1 MDDGHGKLTF
11 GQGATPTPESAN
23 DVRHC
28 QEFTELHV
36 ITKNVQS
43 IRDPSRFDDFLAEID
58 TCDFDI
64 LCICET
70 WRGDDSELWTT
81 TMGRKLFFSGGSTHC
96 GVGIG
101 IGRKLALE
109 ISHVHFHVFSEKV
122 CALHVTI
129 FNVKFQI
136 FSVYFPTSWEHD
148 EVVEQVY
155 DLLTVL
161 ISTCVREGATPLV
174 AGDFNASI
182 GRALPHDEIEFL
194 GFRGC
199 GHRNARGWSLI
210 DWVLGNG
217 LLIQNRMDTTMNND
231 ASWTCHRSFDGA
243 LVHLDFVVSSSRMT
257 LIWSWCDH
265 CISVGLDHRCVH
277 CIVAFMSRKPR
288 QRSMTK
294 RMRNWMPRL
303 DSSDQPSEF
312 QNFVRASLTSTQ
324 NHGNIAL
331 ENILVDAAVATGH
344 SQIRTLQ
351 FRASPFLRQLRSR
364 RRHAPNQQCRK
375 ELRLQIRSLHRK
387 EVRSWKIQNLAEHLE
402 DVSKW
407 KCLKTWLPNPVGRA
421 IAQHPLE
428 DEFAD
433 MLENLFVGP
442 VVSLPKPVVLTED
455 VWTVQELRIAIGRL
469 RLKKSPDQC
478 GVSAELLQHVPEE
491 FLTALLQ
498 IYNSVLEDGEVPD
511 CWRTTCFHMLP
522 KKLRAMHASD
532 FRPIANLRLLYT
544 VFACLILGR
553 IEHTLDTYQPEDQ
566 HGFRSKYRLEEHLLT
581 ANLFLDKA
589 TAHGIPV
596 WLVSLDLSKAFD
608 RVHWPTLW
616 NALRAQGISD
626 HMIWMLS
633 KLYEGQSGEVQGK
646 WGSSRNF
653 PIASGVRQKCVLS
666 PRLFSAVLQWA
677 MKNWRRDA
685 SLKGFD
691 LGDGEPALLDLRF
704 ADDILLFAKSYVEA
718 VSLLH
723 DLVTALS
730 QVGLILNATKT
741 VVLTNEA
748 QPPQHLQ
755 LPSGE
760 RIAILEHNSGQ
771 KWLSCILTAQSSK
784 LHHVDVKH
792 HLQQASKAFFANRWI
807 LTDHQISIAT
817 RLKYFDKVVGTVACF
832 AAGHRALYKNDLL
845 NMDVSYRK
853 LCRQIVGPPPG
864 TNWSLDWHEILHF
877 WNERV
882 AHFAALAGV
891 KSWSQFVCTHYWKFA
906 RYVACLPSHRW
917 VKRVLAWTPPG
928 SRNAGR
934 PANTW
939 EHKLVTYCR

>member
-1 MDDGHGKLTF
+1 M
-11 GQGATPTPESAN
+11 
-23 DVRHC
+23 
-28 QEFTELHV
+28 
-36 ITKNVQS
+36 ITKNLQS
-43 IRDPSRFDDFLAEID
+43 IRDPSRFDDFLVEID
-58 TCDFDI
+58 TCEFDI

-70 WRGDDSELWTT
+70 WRGDDSESWTT
-81 TMGRKLFFSGGSTHC
+81 TSGHRLFFSGGSTHC

-109 ISHVHFHVFSEKV
+109 MSHVHFQAFSDRV
-122 CALHVTI
+122 CALHATM

-136 FSVYFPTSWEHD
+136 FSVYFPTSWERD
-148 EVVEQVY
+148 ETVEQVY
-155 DLLTVL
+155 DLLNVL
-161 ISTCVREGATPLV
+161 MSACMREGATPLV

-182 GRALPHDEIEFL
+182 GRALPHDEVEFL
-194 GFRGC
+194 GSCGC
-199 GHRNARGWSLI
+199 GHRNARGWSLV

-217 LLIQNRMDTTMNND
+217 LVIQNRMDTTMNND

-243 LVHLDFVVSSSRMT
+243 LVQLDFVVSSSRMT
-257 LIWSWCDH
+257 LVRSWCDY
-265 CISVGLDHRCVH
+265 CISIGLDHRCVH
-277 CIVAFMSRKPR
+277 CIVTFVSRKLP
-288 QRSMTK
+288 QRSTVK

-303 DSSDQPSEF
+303 DSNDQPSEF
-312 QNFVRASLTSTQ
+312 QNFVRASLTSVQ
-324 NHGNIAL
+324 DHGSIAL
-331 ENILVDAAVATGH
+331 ENILVDAAIVTGH
-344 SQIRTLQ
+344 SQAQRLQ
-351 FRASPFLRQLRSR
+351 FRASPLLRQLRSQ

-375 ELRLQIRSLHRK
+375 ELSLQIRSLHRK
-387 EVRSWKIQNLAEHLE
+387 EVRTWKSQSLTEHLVE
-402 DVSKW
+402 VSKW
-407 KCLKTWLPNPVGRA
+407 KCLKNWLPNPVGRA
-421 IAQHPLE
+421 TAQHPLE

-442 VVSLPKPVVLTED
+442 LISLPKPVALTED
-455 VWTVQELRIAIGRL
+455 AWTMQDLRVAIGRL
-469 RLKKSPDQC
+469 QLKKSPDQC
-478 GVSAELLQHVPEE
+478 GVSAELLRHVPEE
-491 FLTALLQ
+491 FLTALLRF
-498 IYNSVLEDGEVPD
+498 YNSALEDGVVPD

-522 KKLRAMHASD
+522 KKIRAMHVSD
-532 FRPIANLRLLYT
+532 FMPIANLRLLYK
-544 VFACLILGR
+544 VFAYLILGR
-553 IEHTLDTYQPEDQ
+553 IEHTLDTQQPEEQ

-596 WLVSLDLSKAFD
+596 WMVSLDLSKAFD

-633 KLYEGQSGEVQGK
+633 KLYEGQSGEVRGK

-653 PIASGVRQKCVLS
+653 PITSGVRQGCVLS

-677 MKNWRRDA
+677 MKGWRRDVP
-685 SLKGFD
+685 LKGFD
-691 LGDGEPALLDLRF
+691 LGDGQPALLDLRF
-704 ADDILLFAKSYVEA
+704 ADDILLFAKSYAEA

-723 DLVTALS
+723 DLATVLS
-730 QVGLILNATKT
+730 QVGLTLNASKT

-760 RIAILEHNSGQ
+760 RIVILEHDSGQ
-771 KWLSCILTAQSSK
+771 KWLGCILTAQGSK

-807 LTDHQISIAT
+807 LTDHQVSIAT
-817 RLKYFDKVVGTVACF
+817 RLKYFEKVVTTVACF
-832 AAGHRALYKNDLL
+832 AAGHRALYKNDLV
-845 NMDVSYRK
+845 NMDVSYKK

-864 TNWSLDWHEILHF
+864 TNWSLEWHEILHC

-882 AHFAALAGV
+882 EHFAALAGV
-891 KSWSQFVCTHYWKFA
+891 KSWSQCACTHYWKFA

-917 VKRVLAWTPPG
+917 VKRVLAWSPPG
-928 SRNAGR
+928 PRNSGR
-934 PANTW
+934 PPNSW
-939 EHKLVTYCR
+939 DHKLTSYCRYKNFGHWVDAAEDQQLWESHLDDFINFCRR